1 VPLTAAEKEQMFV
14 DILPDAGEDDGSA
27 VLSFYVEETET
38 GDLVIED
45 EIRTPDQVRREMSA
59 LIERLQKNFELFW
72 EKAKPPPPLKPPIR
86 QKGQES
92 PEHTKSS

>member
-1 VPLTAAEKEQMFV
+1 LTKEHFN
-14 DILPDAGEDDGSA
+14 LY
-27 VLSFYVEETET
+27 YVFA
-38 GDLVIED
+38 ED
-45 EIRTPDQVRREMSA
+45 EKNTPVPAA

-72 EKAKPPPPLKPPIR
+72 EKAKPPPPLKPPNR